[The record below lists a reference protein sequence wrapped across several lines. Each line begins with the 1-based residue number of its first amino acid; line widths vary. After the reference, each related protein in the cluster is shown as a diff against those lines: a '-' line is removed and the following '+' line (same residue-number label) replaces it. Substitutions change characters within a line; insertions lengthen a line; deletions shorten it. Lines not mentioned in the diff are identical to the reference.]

1 MKHAA
6 FRHFAAVMTLAVS
19 ASAWAIER
27 NGFRLDGAAVP
38 VDEILPGGPPRDGI
52 PAVDRPRFVPA
63 ARARHLKPED
73 RVLGVV
79 RGKLAR
85 AYPIAI
91 LNWHE
96 VVNDRFGDEAVV
108 VTFCPL
114 CGTGM
119 AFAARVGGQDLV
131 FGVSGLLYNSDVLL
145 YDRQTESLWSQIMA
159 QAVTGPMR
167 GQRLTFL
174 PTSHT
179 TWGEWRTRHPK
190 AEVLSPETGYGRD
203 YARDPYAGYRES
215 PQLMFPVATQD
226 KRLHPKEQV
235 IGLSLDGEHKAY
247 PFSDLARAGRRV
259 IEDRV
264 GSQSIRI
271 EFDAQARTGRVLDA
285 EGREL
290 PSVIAFW
297 FAWLAFHPDTALFK
311 AGSLS
316 DATDRREPGGKPRPD
331 AAESSSHGGTLR

>member
-1 MKHAA
+1 MKRAA
-6 FRHFAAVMTLAVS
+6 FRYFAAVVMTLAVS
-19 ASAWAIER
+19 APAWAIER

-52 PAVDRPRFVPA
+52 PAIDSPRFVPA
-63 ARARHLKPED
+63 ARARQLKPED

-79 RGKLAR
+79 RGTLAR

-108 VTFCPL
+108 ITFCPL

-119 AFAARVGGQDLV
+119 AFAARIGGQDLV

-167 GQRLTFL
+167 GQHLSFL
-174 PTSHT
+174 LTSHT
-179 TWGEWRTRHPK
+179 TWGDWRARHPDTQ
-190 AEVLSPETGYGRD
+190 VLSVETGYGRD

-215 PQLMFPVATQD
+215 PELMFPVATQD

-235 IGLSLDGEHKAY
+235 IGLSLGGDHKAY
-247 PFSDLARAGRRV
+247 PFSALARTERHV

-264 GSQSIRI
+264 GGRSVRV
-271 EFDAQARTGRVLDA
+271 EFDPQVRTGRVLDA

-297 FAWLAFHPDTALFK
+297 FAWLAFHPETALF
-311 AGSLS
+311 
-316 DATDRREPGGKPRPD
+316 
-331 AAESSSHGGTLR
+331 